1 MANHVPL
8 NIIYVAITKLL
19 MHKGGNPE
27 NARIIVLAPTGVA
40 AVNRSGKTV
49 RSGLGISVGS
59 KMFPL
64 NDRQRASLRYKL
76 LEVRIF
82 NN

>member
-1 MANHVPL
+1 MTNHL
-8 NIIYVAITKLL
+8 SLKIIYVAITKLL

-27 NARIIVLAPTGVA
+27 NARIIVLAPTGIA
-40 AVNRSGKTV
+40 AVNISGTTV

-59 KMFPL
+59 KMFLL
-64 NDRQRASLRYKL
+64 NDRQRASFRYKL
-76 LEVRIF
+76 SEVRIF